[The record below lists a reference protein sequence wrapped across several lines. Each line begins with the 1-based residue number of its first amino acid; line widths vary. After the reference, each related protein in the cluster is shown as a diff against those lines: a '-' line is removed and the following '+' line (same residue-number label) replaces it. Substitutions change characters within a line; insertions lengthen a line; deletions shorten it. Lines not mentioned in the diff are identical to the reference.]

1 MRASRLLEMLM
12 LLQMRGRMTAES
24 LAEEFEVSVR
34 TIYRDVDHLSAA
46 GVPVYAE
53 RGRAG
58 GIRLT
63 EGYQTKLTGL
73 TAQEAETLL
82 LSGLEEPAQSMG
94 VGGAML
100 SAQRKVLA
108 SLPHDKRASAQRIGM
123 RFHFDPVGWYRRAE
137 PTNQI
142 PAIARAVWEDCWI
155 RVRYESWSGV
165 LERKL
170 APLGLALKSGHWYVV
185 ALAEGR
191 TRTYRV
197 SGIRELDIL
206 DERFQRPP
214 GFDLA
219 AFWRAWV
226 RDFEA
231 RIYKDR
237 AVVLASARGLRM
249 LRDLSAAVDDAITAS
264 AAPARADGW
273 QRAEIPIESVN
284 HAARELIRL
293 GAEVEVLA
301 PKQLR
306 ERVLQMAVDV
316 AQVYASDRKRM
327 KSGRGRRTDA
337 TKP

>member
-12 LLQMRGRMTAES
+12 LLQMRGQMTAEA
-24 LAEEFEVSVR
+24 LARQFEVSVR
-34 TIYRDVDHLSAA
+34 TIYRDIDHLSAA

-73 TAQEAETLL
+73 TPQEAETLL
-82 LSGLEEPAQSMG
+82 LGGLEEPAHSMG

-108 SLPHDKRASAQRIGM
+108 SLPQDKRASAQRIAT

-137 PTNQI
+137 PAIQV
-142 PAIARAVWEDCWI
+142 PAIARAVWEDRQI

-165 LERKL
+165 VERRL
-170 APLGLALKSGHWYVV
+170 SPLGLALKSGHWYVV
-185 ALAEGR
+185 AVAEGK

-197 SGIRELDIL
+197 SSIRELDIL
-206 DERFQRPP
+206 DERFQRPA

-219 AFWRAWV
+219 RFWRAWV

-237 AVVLASARGLRM
+237 AVVRASLRGVRM

-264 AAPARADGW
+264 LAPAQPEGW

-284 HAARELIRL
+284 HAARELLRL
-293 GAEVEVLA
+293 GAEVEVVA
-301 PKQLR
+301 PKPLR
-306 ERVLQMAVDV
+306 ERLRQMALDV
-316 AQVYASDRKRM
+316 ARVYAAD
-327 KSGRGRRTDA
+327 GRTKKADGRA
-337 TKP
+337 